1 MGLNDIFVNLNKAFA
16 EFLRGFLPGWAA
28 ELIVMIVVA
37 ALLAGFAIVMVLI
50 MLYMERKVVGRMQDR
65 PGPNRVGPLGTLQP
79 IADMIK
85 ILTKED
91 ITPRIAHR
99 WVYNLA
105 PILVVPPAIM
115 AIAVVPIGRG
125 MVGTDLNIGFLYVVA
140 VSSTASIA
148 IFMAGW
154 GSRNKYALLGAMRA
168 AAQIVSYEI
177 PQVLSV
183 VGVLIIARS
192 LSLVKITEAQGP
204 LWFIFLQP
212 VGFLIF
218 LVASVAELNRTPFD
232 IPEAESEIV
241 AGHHIEYSGLK
252 FGFFYVG
259 EYIST
264 FAVAAVAV
272 VLFLGGWQGPVLPAY
287 IWFLIKVFC
296 MIFVIMWLRGTLPR
310 LRVDQLMNFAWKV
323 LVPLALGN
331 VLTSGLAAYLTVDSN
346 MFVRFI
352 AFLFANVL
360 LLAPPIVL
368 VSLSQPEEQV
378 QGGTPASMP
387 SQRGTGRAIARP

>member
-1 MGLNDIFVNLNKAFA
+1 MDFLNNLFVNLNQAFA
-16 EFLRGFLPGWAA
+16 EFLKGFLPGWAA
-28 ELIVMIVVA
+28 DLIVMIVA
-37 ALLAGFAIVMVLI
+37 AAVLAVFAIVMVLI

-91 ITPRIAHR
+91 ITPRVAHR

-105 PILVVPPAIM
+105 PILVVPPAVL
-115 AIAVVPIGRG
+115 ALAVIPIGRG
-125 MVGTDLNIGFLYVVA
+125 MVGTNLNIGFLYIIA
-140 VSSTASIA
+140 VTSTATIA
-148 IFMAGW
+148 LFMAGW

-183 VGVLIIARS
+183 VGVLMIAGS

-218 LVASVAELNRTPFD
+218 LIASVAELNRTPFD

-252 FGFFYVG
+252 FGMFYVG
-259 EYIST
+259 EYINT
-264 FAVAAVAV
+264 FGVSAVATVI
-272 VLFLGGWQGPVLPAY
+272 FLGGWQGPILPPY
-287 IWFLIKVFC
+287 IWFLLKVFL

-310 LRVDQLMNFAWKV
+310 LRVDQLMNFAWKI

-331 VLTSGLAAYLTVDSN
+331 VLTSSIAAYLTAESN
-346 MFVRFI
+346 TFVRLVGF
-352 AFLFANVL
+352 AFANVL
-360 LLAPPIVL
+360 LLSPAIIL
-368 VSLSQPEEQV
+368 LSLRQPEEPAQLEV
-378 QGGTPASMP
+378 QPGGAV
-387 SQRGTGRAIARP
+387 ARP